1 MYVCNC
7 RGEEARK
14 RKSVREREKE
24 SKEDFV
30 VFFFILL
37 ISLGIVF
44 NNLDGDDIEYTL
56 RLRHEVGSRDTWFT
70 RFAAPVL
77 QPAGPRVTK

>member
-1 MYVCNC
+1 MYICNC

-14 RKSVREREKE
+14 RSGVREREKE
-24 SKEDFV
+24 SEKDFV
-30 VFFFILL
+30 VVFILL

-70 RFAAPVL
+70 RFTAPVL